1 MAKTTGKTGGSGKS
15 KKRKRLEHLEG
26 MPHAQRE
33 LLADAQMRKKY
44 GKDWR
49 IKSNAGSKGKYTTPG
64 ILHSQK
70 LQKKVEEEYKKA
82 GKLRNFAGVHDFSTY
97 SVDSQG
103 KVKRGKKI
111 EPYYI
116 NPLSSKKKASRR
128 RADDIV
134 KTVRGESSKK
144 RKKNK

>member
-49 IKSNAGSKGKYTTPG
+49 IKSNAGSKG
-64 ILHSQK
+64 
-70 LQKKVEEEYKKA
+70 
-82 GKLRNFAGVHDFSTY
+82 N
-97 SVDSQG
+97 
-103 KVKRGKKI
+103 
-111 EPYYI
+111 
-116 NPLSSKKKASRR
+116 
-128 RADDIV
+128 
-134 KTVRGESSKK
+134 
-144 RKKNK
+144 